1 MSKERKRRRP
11 LAGRHLVTL
20 GALAL
25 LALSGY
31 ELWIRWE
38 DFWAWSA
45 GVRHLSAVR
54 GTPFVEDLAIVFEEP
69 RMRELGY
76 KILFLCLSLVFA
88 LICLLRRSRARGAW
102 IIIALD
108 VAVAGA
114 GAYLGL
120 YSLQPSD
127 WAQMLKLAPLGLI
140 LAGCVVNLLHRQARR
155 RRRRKE
161 GERNRDKR
169 G

>member
-1 MSKERKRRRP
+1 MSKEKKRRRP

-69 RMRELGY
+69 
-76 KILFLCLSLVFA
+76 FA

-127 WAQMLKLAPLGLI
+127 WAQVLKLAPLGLI

-155 RRRRKE
+155 RRRRRE